1 MDSIRHINYKSD
13 FIVRE
18 RFRDAS
24 GAFVAIPREVDF
36 ELRYWVKP
44 GRQFVASRID
54 GSYTN
59 CTPDGD
65 ALLVIFKDHGFCE
78 GVLKHELHL
87 HLVNEFMPDG
97 IQNVYYPEDMCV
109 QLWHLGDDA
118 LGVIESGVVAAY
130 TRGLPF
136 TFDDFTP
143 AQIEVLQRPALA
155 AAEKADTATSR
166 ANTAAAEA
174 ERLTGELSRTGAQVV
189 KDCTDATADA
199 RSATRNATTATDEAQ
214 AATTDART
222 ATAEMLKQARE
233 LDAAAG
239 AAVSDCNAATA
250 AADESKAAADV
261 AAKSATDAATATN
274 AQRELTEQSRLR
286 LEAVADRAELAAA
299 PVPDGLRV
307 DSPTTLTLGNPVPR
321 YIKARVL
328 PAGAQQNVIYQAF
341 GGAAGSAC
349 GQSAFVAPDGRI
361 LPLAPGVTNVHVIP
375 TGGTRFYKTVT
386 VQVVAPALRLDASGA
401 LRLDAAGNIRLT

>member
-13 FIVRE
+13 FIIRE

-24 GAFVAIPREVDF
+24 GAFVAIPQEVDF

-44 GRQFVASRID
+44 GRQFIASRI
-54 GSYTN
+54 GGEYTN

-87 HLVNEFMPDG
+87 RLVNGFMPDG
-97 IQNVYYPEDMCV
+97 VQNVYYPEDMAV

-136 TFDDFTP
+136 TFADFTP
-143 AQIEVLQRPALA
+143 AQIEILQRPALDA
-155 AAEKADTATSR
+155 AQKADAATTR
-166 ANTAAAEA
+166 ATNAAAEA
-174 ERLTGELSRTGAQVV
+174 ERLTGELSRTGAKVF
-189 KDCTDATADA
+189 KDCTDATSEARAATQNADA
-199 RSATRNATTATDEAQ
+199 ATADAQ
-214 AATTDART
+214 AATTAARDAT
-222 ATAEMLKQARE
+222 DKMLKQARE
-233 LDAAAG
+233 LDTTSG
-239 AAVSDCNAATA
+239 AAVRDCNTATA
-250 AADESKAAADV
+250 AADKSKAAADI
-261 AAKSATDAATATN
+261 AAKSATDAATETN
-274 AQRELTEQSRLR
+274 AQRELTEQSRQR

-307 DSPTTLTLGNPVPR
+307 DCPAKITIGNPVAR
-321 YIKARVL
+321 FISARVL
-328 PAGAQQNVIYQAF
+328 PPSALQNVIYQAF
-341 GGAAGSAC
+341 GGAAG
-349 GQSAFVAPDGRI
+349 VEPDGRI
-361 LPLAPGVTNVHVIP
+361 LPFRPGTARVHVIP

-386 VQVVAPALRLDASGA
+386 VQVVAPALRLAAPGV
-401 LRLDAAGNIRLT
+401 LRLDSAGNIRLT

>member
-18 RFRDAS
+18 RFRDAA
-24 GAFVAIPREVDF
+24 GAFVAIPAEVDF

-44 GRQFVASRID
+44 GRQFIASRV
-54 GSYTN
+54 GGEYTN

-87 HLVNEFMPDG
+87 RLVNGFMPDG
-97 IQNVYYPEDMCV
+97 VQNVYYPEDMAV
-109 QLWHLGDDA
+109 QLWHLGDDS
-118 LGVIESGVVAAY
+118 LGVVESGVVAAY

-143 AQIEVLQRPALA
+143 AQIEILQRPALDA
-155 AAEKADTATSR
+155 AKKADAATTR
-166 ANTAAAEA
+166 ANTAAGEA
-174 ERLTGELSRTGAQVV
+174 ERLTGELARTGVQVF

-199 RSATRNATTATDEAQ
+199 RTATRNAD
-214 AATTDART
+214 T
-222 ATAEMLKQARE
+222 ATAARDATDKVLRQAQE
-233 LDAAAG
+233 LDTTSAAA
-239 AAVSDCNAATA
+239 VRDCNTAKA
-250 AADESKAAADV
+250 AADKSKAAADI
-261 AAKSATDAATATN
+261 AAKSATDAATETN
-274 AQRELTEQSRLR
+274 AQRELTEQSRRR

-307 DSPTTLTLGNPVPR
+307 DCPAQLTLGNPVPR
-321 YIKARVL
+321 FISARVL
-328 PAGAQQNVIYQAF
+328 PPSALQNVIYQAF
-341 GGAAGSAC
+341 GGAAG
-349 GQSAFVAPDGRI
+349 VEPDGRI
-361 LPLAPGVTNVHVIP
+361 LPFRPGTARVHVIP

-386 VQVVAPALRLDASGA
+386 VQVVAPALRLAAPGV
-401 LRLDAAGNIRLT
+401 LRLDSAGNIRLT

>member
-18 RFRDAS
+18 RFRDAA
-24 GAFVAIPREVDF
+24 GAFVAIPAEVDF

-44 GRQFVASRID
+44 GRQFIASRV
-54 GSYTN
+54 GGEYTN

-87 HLVNEFMPDG
+87 RLVNGFMPDG
-97 IQNVYYPEDMCV
+97 VQNVYYPEDMAV

-143 AQIEVLQRPALA
+143 AQIEILQRPALE
-155 AAEKADTATSR
+155 AAEKADAATTR
-166 ANTAAAEA
+166 ANTAAAKA
-174 ERLTGELSRTGAQVV
+174 ERLTGELSRTGARVF
-189 KDCTDATADA
+189 KDCTDATSDA
-199 RSATRNATTATDEAQ
+199 QTATRNADTATADAQ
-214 AATTDART
+214 AATTAACDAT
-222 ATAEMLKQARE
+222 DKVLKQAQE
-233 LDAAAG
+233 LDTTSAAA
-239 AAVSDCNAATA
+239 VRDCNTAKTA
-250 AADESKAAADV
+250 ADKSKAAADI
-261 AAKSATDAATATN
+261 AAKSATDAAATN
-274 AQRELTEQSRLR
+274 AQRELTEQSRQR

-307 DSPTTLTLGNPVPR
+307 DCPAQLTLGNPVPR
-321 YIKARVL
+321 FISARVL
-328 PAGAQQNVIYQAF
+328 PPSALQNVIYQAF
-341 GGAAGSAC
+341 GGAAG
-349 GQSAFVAPDGRI
+349 VEPDGRI
-361 LPLAPGVTNVHVIP
+361 LPFRPGIARVHVIP

-386 VQVVAPALRLDASGA
+386 VQVVAPALRLAAPGV
-401 LRLDAAGNIRLT
+401 LRLDSAGNIRLT

>member
-1 MDSIRHINYKSD
+1 MESIRHINYKSD

-24 GAFVAIPREVDF
+24 GAFVAIPPEVDF

-44 GRQFVASRID
+44 GRQFVASRIA
-54 GSYTN
+54 GEYTN

-87 HLVNEFMPDG
+87 RLVNGFMPDG
-97 IQNVYYPEDMCV
+97 VQNVYYPEDMAV

-118 LGVIESGVVAAY
+118 LGVVESGVVAAY

-143 AQIEVLQRPALA
+143 AQIEVLQRPALD
-155 AAEKADTATSR
+155 AAEKADAATSR
-166 ANTAAAEA
+166 ADTAAAEA
-174 ERLTGELSRTGAQVV
+174 ERLTGELSRTGKTVF

-199 RSATRNATTATDEAQ
+199 QTATRNAGTATAEAQ
-214 AATTDART
+214 AATTAARDAT
-222 ATAEMLKQARE
+222 DKMLKQARE
-233 LDAAAG
+233 LDSASAAAVG
-239 AAVSDCNAATA
+239 ECNTATA
-250 AADESKAAADV
+250 AADRSKAAADI
-261 AAKSATDAATATN
+261 AAKSATDAAAATN
-274 AQRELTEQSRLR
+274 AQRELTEQSRRR

-307 DSPTTLTLGNPVPR
+307 DCPGSVTLGNPVPR
-321 YIKARVL
+321 YIHARVL

-361 LPLAPGVTNVHVIP
+361 LPLAPGITNVHVIP
-375 TGGTRFYKTVT
+375 VGGTRFYKTVT
-386 VQVVAPALRLDASGA
+386 VRVVAPSLRLAASGA
-401 LRLDAAGNIRLT
+401 LRLDSAGNIRLT

>member
-24 GAFVAIPREVDF
+24 GAFVAIPQEVDF
-36 ELRYWVKP
+36 ELRYWVKH
-44 GRQFVASRID
+44 GRQFVASRIA
-54 GSYTN
+54 GNYTN
-59 CTPDGD
+59 CRPDGD

-87 HLVNEFMPDG
+87 RLANDFMPDG
-97 IQNVYYPEDMCV
+97 IQNVYYPEDMRV

-143 AQIEVLQRPALA
+143 AQIEVLQRPALDA
-155 AAEKADTATSR
+155 AKTADAATQR
-166 ANTAAAEA
+166 ANTAAGEA

-189 KDCTDATADA
+189 KDCTDATDG
-199 RSATRNATTATDEAQ
+199 
-214 AATTDART
+214 ART
-222 ATAEMLKQARE
+222 ATRKADTATGEAQDATADAREATAEVLKQAQE
-233 LDAAAG
+233 LDAASG
-239 AAVSDCNAATA
+239 AAVRACNSATA
-250 AADESKAAADV
+250 AADKSKVAADT
-261 AAKSATDAATATN
+261 AAKSATDAAAAAN
-274 AQRELTEQSRLR
+274 AQRELTEQSRQR

-307 DSPTTLTLGNPVPR
+307 DSPAPLTLGNPVPR

-328 PAGAQQNVIYQAF
+328 PAGALQNIIYQAF
-341 GGAAGSAC
+341 GGAAG
-349 GQSAFVAPDGRI
+349 VEPDGRI
-361 LPLAPGVTNVHVIP
+361 LPFRPGTARVHVIP

-386 VQVVAPALRLDASGA
+386 VQVVAPALRMAAPGA

>member
-24 GAFVAIPREVDF
+24 GAFVAIPQEVDF

-44 GRQFVASRID
+44 GRYFVASRIA
-54 GSYTN
+54 GNYTN
-59 CTPDGD
+59 CRQDGD

-78 GVLKHELHL
+78 GVLKHEMHL
-87 HLVNEFMPDG
+87 RLVNGFMPDG
-97 IQNVYYPEDMCV
+97 VQNVYYPEDMGV

-136 TFDDFTP
+136 TFDDFTQ

-155 AAEKADTATSR
+155 AAERADAATDR
-166 ANTAAAEA
+166 ANTAAGKAEQ
-174 ERLTGELSRTGAQVV
+174 LTLDLSRTGKRVIE
-189 KDCTDATADA
+189 DCTGATTDAQT
-199 RSATRNATTATDEAQ
+199 ATRNTETATGEAQ
-214 AATTDART
+214 AATTDARD
-222 ATAEMLKQARE
+222 ATAKVLEQAQE
-233 LDAAAG
+233 LADTSAAS
-239 AAVSDCNAATA
+239 V
-250 AADESKAAADV
+250 KAC
-261 AAKSATDAATATN
+261 DAATTAANKSKADADTAARN
-274 AQRELTEQSRLR
+274 AQDAAVATQSERELTEQSRQR

-307 DSPTTLTLGNPVPR
+307 DTPAPLTLGNPVPR
-321 YIKARVL
+321 YINARVL
-328 PAGAQQNVIYQAF
+328 PAGALQNIIYQAF
-341 GGAAGSAC
+341 GGAAG
-349 GQSAFVAPDGRI
+349 VEPDGRI
-361 LPLAPGVTNVHVIP
+361 LPFRPGVSRVHVIP

-386 VQVVAPALRLDASGA
+386 VQVVAPALRIAASGA
-401 LRLDAAGNIRLT
+401 LRLDGAGNIRLT

>member
-24 GAFVAIPREVDF
+24 GAFVAIPGEVDF

-44 GRQFVASRID
+44 GRQFVASRV
-54 GSYTN
+54 GGEYTN

-87 HLVNEFMPDG
+87 RLVNGFMPDG
-97 IQNVYYPEDMCV
+97 VQNVYYPEDMAV

-118 LGVIESGVVAAY
+118 LGVVESGVVAAY

-143 AQIEVLQRPALA
+143 AQIEVLRRPALE
-155 AAEKADTATSR
+155 AAEKADAAAAR
-166 ANTAAAEA
+166 ADTAAGEA
-174 ERLTGELSRTGAQVV
+174 ERLTGELSRTGKTVF
-189 KDCTDATADA
+189 KDCTDATAEA
-199 RSATRNATTATDEAQ
+199 RTATRNAGAATSEAQ
-214 AATTDART
+214 AATAAARD
-222 ATAEMLKQARE
+222 ATAKVLEQAQE
-233 LDAAAG
+233 LDATSA
-239 AAVSDCNAATA
+239 AAVRDCNTATA
-250 AADESKAAADV
+250 AADKSKAAADI
-261 AAKSATDAATATN
+261 AAKSATDAAAETN
-274 AQRELTEQSRLR
+274 AQRELTEQSRRR

-307 DSPTTLTLGNPVPR
+307 DCPGSVTLGNPVPR
-321 YIKARVL
+321 FICARVL
-328 PAGAQQNVIYQAF
+328 PPDALQNVIYQAF

-361 LPLAPGVTNVHVIP
+361 LPLAPGVTDVHVIP
-375 TGGTRFYKTVT
+375 AGGTRFYKTVT
-386 VQVVAPALRLDASGA
+386 VRVVAPSLRLASPGA
-401 LRLDAAGNIRLT
+401 LRLDSTGNIRLT

>member
-1 MDSIRHINYKSD
+1 MDSIRHINFKSD

-24 GAFVAIPREVDF
+24 GAFVAIPQEVDF

-44 GRQFVASRID
+44 GRQFVASRIA
-54 GSYTN
+54 GNYTN
-59 CTPDGD
+59 CHPDGD

-87 HLVNEFMPDG
+87 RLANDFMPDG
-97 IQNVYYPEDMCV
+97 VQNVYYPEDMRV

-118 LGVIESGVVAAY
+118 LGIIESGVVAAY

-143 AQIEVLQRPALA
+143 AQIEVLQRPALDA
-155 AAEKADTATSR
+155 ARTADEATQR
-166 ANTAAAEA
+166 ANTAADEA
-174 ERLTGELSRTGAQVV
+174 ERLTRELSRTGAQVV
-189 KDCTDATADA
+189 KDCTAATDEA
-199 RSATRNATTATDEAQ
+199 RTATRNADTATGE
-214 AATTDART
+214 ART
-222 ATAEMLKQARE
+222 ATDKAREATDKVLKQAQE
-233 LDAAAG
+233 LDATSG
-239 AAVSDCNAATA
+239 AAVRDCNAAKV
-250 AADESKAAADV
+250 AADKSKADADI
-261 AAKSATDAATATN
+261 AAKSATDAATETN
-274 AQRELTEQSRLR
+274 AQRELTEQSRQR

-307 DSPTTLTLGNPVPR
+307 DSPATLTLGNPVPR
-321 YIKARVL
+321 FIKARVL
-328 PAGAQQNVIYQAF
+328 PAGSLQNVIYQAF
-341 GGAAGSAC
+341 GGAAG
-349 GQSAFVAPDGRI
+349 VEPDGRI
-361 LPLAPGVTNVHVIP
+361 LPFRPGSARVHVIP

-386 VQVVAPALRLDASGA
+386 VQVVAPALRLAASGA

>member
-1 MDSIRHINYKSD
+1 MMDSIRHINYKSD

-24 GAFVAIPREVDF
+24 GAFVAIPPEVDF

-44 GRQFVASRID
+44 GRYFVASRIA

-78 GVLKHELHL
+78 GILKHELHL
-87 HLVNEFMPDG
+87 RLVNGFMPDG
-97 IQNVYYPEDMCV
+97 IQNVYYPEDMRV

-118 LGVIESGVVAAY
+118 LGVVESGLVAAY

-143 AQIEVLQRPALA
+143 AQIEVLQRPALDA
-155 AAEKADTATSR
+155 AGRADSATER
-166 ANTAAAEA
+166 ANTAAGNA
-174 ERLTGELSRTGAQVV
+174 ERLTRELSDTGARVV
-189 KDCTDATADA
+189 RDCTEATEEA
-199 RSATRNATTATDEAQ
+199 RTATSNADTATGEAR
-214 AATTDART
+214 AATTDAQD
-222 ATAEMLKQARE
+222 ATAKVLKQAQSLDTASAAAIKDCKTATEAANKSKADADTSARNAQ
-233 LDAAAG
+233 DAA
-239 AAVSDCNAATA
+239 VATQS
-250 AADESKAAADV
+250 E
-261 AAKSATDAATATN
+261 
-274 AQRELTEQSRLR
+274 RELTEQSRQR

-307 DSPTTLTLGNPVPR
+307 DSPAPLTLGNPVPR
-321 YIKARVL
+321 FINARVL
-328 PAGAQQNVIYQAF
+328 PAGALQNIIFQAF
-341 GGAAGSAC
+341 GGAAG
-349 GQSAFVAPDGRI
+349 VEPDGRI
-361 LPLAPGVTNVHVIP
+361 LPFRPGIARVHVIP
-375 TGGTRFYKTVT
+375 TAGTRFYKTVE
-386 VQVVAPALRLDASGA
+386 VRVVAPALRLAASGA

>member
-18 RFRDAS
+18 RFRDAA
-24 GAFVAIPREVDF
+24 GAFVAIPAEVDF

-44 GRQFVASRID
+44 GRQFIASRV
-54 GSYTN
+54 GGEYTN

-87 HLVNEFMPDG
+87 RLVNGFMPDG
-97 IQNVYYPEDMCV
+97 VQNVYYPEDMAV

-136 TFDDFTP
+136 TFADFTP
-143 AQIEVLQRPALA
+143 AQIEVLQRPALE
-155 AAEKADTATSR
+155 AAEKADAATSR

-174 ERLTGELSRTGAQVV
+174 ERLTGELSRTGARVF

-199 RSATRNATTATDEAQ
+199 LTATR
-214 AATTDART
+214 
-222 ATAEMLKQARE
+222 
-233 LDAAAG
+233 
-239 AAVSDCNAATA
+239 NAATA
-250 AADESKAAADV
+250 AADKSKAAADI
-261 AAKSATDAATATN
+261 AAKSATDAATETN
-274 AQRELTEQSRLR
+274 AQRELTEQSRQR

-307 DSPTTLTLGNPVPR
+307 DCPAQLTLGNPVPR
-321 YIKARVL
+321 FISARVQPPSAL
-328 PAGAQQNVIYQAF
+328 QNVIYQAF
-341 GGAAGSAC
+341 GGAAG
-349 GQSAFVAPDGRI
+349 VEPDGRI
-361 LPLAPGVTNVHVIP
+361 LPFRPGIARVHVIP

-386 VQVVAPALRLDASGA
+386 VQVVAPALRLAAPGV
-401 LRLDAAGNIRLT
+401 LRLDSAGNIRLT